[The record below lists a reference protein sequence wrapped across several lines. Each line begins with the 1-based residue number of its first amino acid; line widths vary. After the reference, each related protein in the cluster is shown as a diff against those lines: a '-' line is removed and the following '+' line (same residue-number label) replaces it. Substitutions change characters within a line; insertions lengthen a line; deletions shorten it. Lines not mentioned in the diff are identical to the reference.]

1 MAIFFVLFRCRIT
14 GDEQP
19 EIVMNQ
25 NWNCCWMQA
34 RGLAATMN
42 NAAKRPM
49 LNTIITLLSLQ
60 GWNNG
65 D

>member
-25 NWNCCWMQA
+25 NWNCCWTQA

-42 NAAKRPM
+42 EAAKRA
-49 LNTIITLLSLQ
+49 NIEHDYYIAQFSRVE
-60 GWNNG
+60 
-65 D
+65 

>member
-1 MAIFFVLFRCRIT
+1 MTIFFVLFRCRIT

-25 NWNCCWMQA
+25 NWNCCWTQA

-42 NAAKRPM
+42 EAAKRAGVKHEYY
-49 LNTIITLLSLQ
+49 IAQFSRVE
-60 GWNNG
+60 
-65 D
+65 

>member
-25 NWNCCWMQA
+25 NWNCCWTQA
-34 RGLAATMN
+34 RELASTMN
-42 NAAKRPM
+42 EAAKRA
-49 LNTIITLLSLQ
+49 NVKHAYYIAQFSRVE
-60 GWNNG
+60 
-65 D
+65 

>member
-25 NWNCCWMQA
+25 NWNCCCTQA
-34 RGLAATMN
+34 RGLSATMN
-42 NAAKRPM
+42 EAAKRAGVKHEYY
-49 LNTIITLLSLQ
+49 IAQFSRVE
-60 GWNNG
+60 
-65 D
+65 

>member
-1 MAIFFVLFRCRIT
+1 MAIFFVVFRCRIT

-42 NAAKRPM
+42 NAAKRA
-49 LNTIITLLSLQ
+49 NVEHDYYIAQFSRVE
-60 GWNNG
+60 
-65 D
+65 

>member
-19 EIVMNQ
+19 EIDMNQ
-25 NWNCCWMQA
+25 NWNCCWTQA

-42 NAAKRPM
+42 EAAKRAGVKHEYY
-49 LNTIITLLSLQ
+49 IAQFSRVE
-60 GWNNG
+60 
-65 D
+65 

>member
-25 NWNCCWMQA
+25 NWNCCWTQA
-34 RGLAATMN
+34 GGLAATMN
-42 NAAKRPM
+42 EAAKRAGVKHEYY
-49 LNTIITLLSLQ
+49 IAQFSRVE
-60 GWNNG
+60 
-65 D
+65 

>member
-1 MAIFFVLFRCRIT
+1 MAVFFVLFRCRIT

-25 NWNCCWMQA
+25 NWNCCWTQA

-42 NAAKRPM
+42 EAAKRAG
-49 LNTIITLLSLQ
+49 IKHEYYIAQFSRVE
-60 GWNNG
+60 
-65 D
+65 

>member
-42 NAAKRPM
+42 NAAKRA
-49 LNTIITLLSLQ
+49 NVEHDYYIAQFTRVE
-60 GWNNG
+60 
-65 D
+65 

>member
-25 NWNCCWMQA
+25 NWNCCWTQA

-42 NAAKRPM
+42 NAAKRA
-49 LNTIITLLSLQ
+49 NVEHDYYIAQFSRVE
-60 GWNNG
+60 
-65 D
+65 

>member
-1 MAIFFVLFRCRIT
+1 MAIFFVLFRRRIT

-25 NWNCCWMQA
+25 NWNCCWTQA

-42 NAAKRPM
+42 EAAKRAGVKHEYY
-49 LNTIITLLSLQ
+49 IAQFSRVE
-60 GWNNG
+60 
-65 D
+65 

>member
-42 NAAKRPM
+42 NAAKRADVEHDYY
-49 LNTIITLLSLQ
+49 IAQFSRVE
-60 GWNNG
+60 
-65 D
+65 

>member
-25 NWNCCWMQA
+25 NWNCCWTQA

-42 NAAKRPM
+42 EAAKRAGVKHEYYIAQF
-49 LNTIITLLSLQ
+49 TRVE
-60 GWNNG
+60 
-65 D
+65 

>member
-25 NWNCCWMQA
+25 NCNCCWTQA

-42 NAAKRPM
+42 EAAKRAGVKHDYY
-49 LNTIITLLSLQ
+49 IAQFSRVE
-60 GWNNG
+60 
-65 D
+65 

>member
-42 NAAKRPM
+42 NAATRA
-49 LNTIITLLSLQ
+49 NVEHDYYIAQFTR
-60 GWNNG
+60 GE
-65 D
+65 

>member
-1 MAIFFVLFRCRIT
+1 MAIFFVLFRCRIN

-25 NWNCCWMQA
+25 NWNCCWTQA

-42 NAAKRPM
+42 EAAKRAGVKHEYY
-49 LNTIITLLSLQ
+49 IAQFSRVE
-60 GWNNG
+60 
-65 D
+65 

>member
-42 NAAKRPM
+42 DAAKRA
-49 LNTIITLLSLQ
+49 NVEHDYYIAQFTRVE
-60 GWNNG
+60 
-65 D
+65 

>member
-25 NWNCCWMQA
+25 NWNCCWTQA

-42 NAAKRPM
+42 EAAKRAGVKH
-49 LNTIITLLSLQ
+49 NYYIAQFSRVE
-60 GWNNG
+60 
-65 D
+65 

>member
-25 NWNCCWMQA
+25 NWNCCRTQA

-42 NAAKRPM
+42 EAAKRAGVKHEYY
-49 LNTIITLLSLQ
+49 IAQFSRVE
-60 GWNNG
+60 
-65 D
+65 

>member
-42 NAAKRPM
+42 NAAKRA
-49 LNTIITLLSLQ
+49 NVEHEYYIAQFSRVE
-60 GWNNG
+60 
-65 D
+65 

>member
-19 EIVMNQ
+19 EIIMNQ
-25 NWNCCWMQA
+25 NWNCCWTQA

-42 NAAKRPM
+42 NAAKRA
-49 LNTIITLLSLQ
+49 NVEHDYYTAQFSRVE
-60 GWNNG
+60 
-65 D
+65 

>member
-25 NWNCCWMQA
+25 NWNCCWTQA

-42 NAAKRPM
+42 EAAKRAGVKHEYYIAKF
-49 LNTIITLLSLQ
+49 TRVE
-60 GWNNG
+60 
-65 D
+65 

>member
-42 NAAKRPM
+42 NAAKRA
-49 LNTIITLLSLQ
+49 NVKHDYYIAQFSRVE
-60 GWNNG
+60 
-65 D
+65 

>member
-25 NWNCCWMQA
+25 NWNCCWTQA
-34 RGLAATMN
+34 RGLVATMN
-42 NAAKRPM
+42 EAAKRAGVKHEYY
-49 LNTIITLLSLQ
+49 IAQFSRVE
-60 GWNNG
+60 
-65 D
+65 

>member
-42 NAAKRPM
+42 NAAKRA
-49 LNTIITLLSLQ
+49 NVEHDYYIAQFSRVE
-60 GWNNG
+60 
-65 D
+65 

>member
-19 EIVMNQ
+19 EIIMNQ
-25 NWNCCWMQA
+25 NWNCCWMEA

-42 NAAKRPM
+42 NAAKRA
-49 LNTIITLLSLQ
+49 NVEHDYYIAQFSRVE
-60 GWNNG
+60 
-65 D
+65 

>member
-25 NWNCCWMQA
+25 NWNCCWTQA

-42 NAAKRPM
+42 EAAKRAGVKHEYYRAQ
-49 LNTIITLLSLQ
+49 ISRVE
-60 GWNNG
+60 
-65 D
+65 

>member
-25 NWNCCWMQA
+25 SWNCCWTQA

-42 NAAKRPM
+42 EAAKRAGVKHEYY
-49 LNTIITLLSLQ
+49 IAQFSRVE
-60 GWNNG
+60 
-65 D
+65 

>member
-14 GDEQP
+14 GDEQS

-34 RGLAATMN
+34 RELAATMN
-42 NAAKRPM
+42 NAAKRA
-49 LNTIITLLSLQ
+49 NVEHDYYIAQFSRVE
-60 GWNNG
+60 
-65 D
+65 

>member
-42 NAAKRPM
+42 NAAKRV
-49 LNTIITLLSLQ
+49 NVEHDYYIAQFSRVE
-60 GWNNG
+60 
-65 D
+65 

>member
-25 NWNCCWMQA
+25 NWNCCWTQA

-42 NAAKRPM
+42 EAAKRAGVKHEY
-49 LNTIITLLSLQ
+49 NIAQFSRVE
-60 GWNNG
+60 
-65 D
+65 